1 MYEQTVS
8 QFEEFLRARR
18 LVKREQIPFYGY
30 WVHRF
35 LCFARELGNPDFD
48 GCLLRFSAL
57 VRDREERPD
66 WQVAQARDAVR
77 IYYHQ
82 FRHVHPRP
90 GHGST
95 ASPGMPTEEQVIG
108 VEAEPTLQRMKEEL
122 RLQGKA
128 LKTEESY
135 LRWALRFYS
144 YREEVGLS
152 GSTPNADEFKAFLT
166 HLALEG
172 NVAKSTQN
180 QAFNGLLFLFR
191 YVLHV
196 SVEELEE
203 TPRAKRGKRLPVVLS
218 PNETLDLIHAATT
231 PDDRFTIEL
240 IYGTGMRLQ
249 EYCRL
254 RVHDNDFDM
263 RTVRIISGKGDKDR
277 TVMLPEHLIDGLRAK
292 IAAAKKI
299 HDRDLEQG
307 HGEVW
312 LPDALSR
319 KYRSAARSFHWQYVF
334 PSPRRSV
341 DPRSGKV
348 GRQHIHRCTVERAVA
363 EAAKR
368 AGIRK
373 HVTPHVLRHSFATHL
388 LMSGVEIHR
397 VQEYL
402 GHERIETTMIY
413 LHVIREMCTPATSP
427 LDLLLRGTLPG
438 LTGREAPAGPAG
450 RPAEIAPPVTSARPA
465 PASSAVS
472 PRPPEARPECAG
484 TAPLVQASRPAAPPS
499 NDDIQPAPGLREA
512 DDADR
517 PEATAEQALDSHEPL
532 SPTMEQAAPDAG
544 ASVHREPNEQDSDD
558 SPGAPPARASPDAI
572 PERLAQRTPKRGS
585 HRQAWWKCGAHTH
598 SKRARASPTGHR
610 H

>member
-1 MYEQTVS
+1 M
-8 QFEEFLRARR
+8 
-18 LVKREQIPFYGY
+18 P
-30 WVHRF
+30 
-35 LCFARELGNPDFD
+35 P
-48 GCLLRFSAL
+48 
-57 VRDREERPD
+57 
-66 WQVAQARDAVR
+66 QAPPV
-77 IYYHQ
+77 
-82 FRHVHPRP
+82 
-90 GHGST
+90 G
-95 ASPGMPTEEQVIG
+95 TEAG
-108 VEAEPTLQRMKEEL
+108 PTLQRMKEEL
-122 RLQGKA
+122 RLHRKA
-128 LKTEESY
+128 LKTEGSY
-135 LRWALRFYS
+135 LRWARRFYS

-152 GSTPNADEFKAFLT
+152 GSMPNANEFKAFLT

-218 PNETLDLIHAATT
+218 PNETLELIRSATT

-277 TVMLPEHLIDGLRAK
+277 TVMLPEHLTDGLRAK
-292 IAAAKKI
+292 IAAAKEV
-299 HDRDLEQG
+299 HDKDLEQG

-319 KYRSAARSFHWQYVF
+319 KYRSAARSFIWQYVF

-438 LTGREAPAGPAG
+438 LTNREAAAGPAGPAT
-450 RPAEIAPPVTSARPA
+450 RVASPVTSAGPA
-465 PASSAVS
+465 PAGSAVP
-472 PRPPEARPECAG
+472 PRQPEARPGSAEE
-484 TAPLVQASRPAAPPS
+484 PPS
-499 NDDIQPAPGLREA
+499 PQVSPFPTLPPNDNPQWGAGPKDI
-512 DDADR
+512 DDADH
-517 PEATAEQALDSHEPL
+517 PGADAAEARNPQEAPP
-532 SPTMEQAAPDAG
+532 PTTDQTAPDAG
-544 ASVHREPNEQDSDD
+544 GPVDAGPNEENGDD
-558 SPGAPPARASPDAI
+558 EPAPPARASPDAM
-572 PERLAQRTPKRGS
+572 PERRAQRSPKRGS
-585 HRQAWWKCGAHTH
+585 HRQAWRKRGAHTH
-598 SKRARASPTGHR
+598 GKRARASPPGHR
-610 H
+610 R